1 MGVAH
6 ERIVLPCLAGARMKT
21 VRVLV
26 VDDSSTMRHLLRF
39 RLRSDPRIEVVGE
52 ASNADEARAEI
63 ARLSPDV
70 LTLDVEMPGLS
81 GLDFLR
87 ELMRTRPMPVIMI
100 SSETQK
106 GSAAAIEAL
115 SRGAIECVGK
125 PRREEAGN
133 AFADLP
139 ALICGAASANVMR
152 RGDGVPR
159 KTSIV
164 TDFEWNKKLVLIGS
178 STGGVDALEHIF
190 ARLPENCPPIMVTQ
204 HMPESFLTSFA
215 QRMNSRF
222 APTIRLAEDDMPL
235 QQGMV
240 MIAPGG
246 GTHLAIS
253 TGLRPHC
260 RLLATEKVSGHR
272 PSVDVLFESALPVA
286 ERLIAVLLTGM
297 GADGARGM
305 VALRRRG
312 AVCLAQDEASSV
324 VWGMPRVAWENGGV
338 DRLVALDAIG
348 PELLAAADRR
358 NKTARVV

>member
-1 MGVAH
+1 M
-6 ERIVLPCLAGARMKT
+6 RCPAGASMKT
-21 VRVLV
+21 VRVLI

-39 RLRSDPRIEVVGE
+39 RLRADPRIEVVGE
-52 ASNADEARAEI
+52 ASNADEARTEI

-125 PRREEAGN
+125 PRAEDAGN
-133 AFADLP
+133 AFAELP
-139 ALICGAASANVMR
+139 SLIFGAATANVTR
-152 RGDGVPR
+152 RTTAVPR
-159 KTSIV
+159 KPSIV
-164 TDFEWNKKLVLIGS
+164 PDFDWNKKLVLIGS
-178 STGGVDALEHIF
+178 STGGVDALEQIF
-190 ARLPENCPPIMVTQ
+190 AHLPENCPPILVTQ
-204 HMPESFLTSFA
+204 HMPEGFLASFA

-222 APTIRLAEDDMPL
+222 APNIRLAEDQMPL
-235 QQGMV
+235 QQGSV

-253 TGLRPHC
+253 TGLRPQC
-260 RLLATEKVSGHR
+260 QLLAMDKVSGHR
-272 PSVDVLFESALPVA
+272 PSVDVLFESALPIA
-286 ERLIAVLLTGM
+286 ERLVAFLLTGM

-324 VWGMPRVAWENGGV
+324 VWGMPRMAWENGGV
-338 DRLVALDAIG
+338 DRLLALEAIG
-348 PELLAAADRR
+348 PELIAATDRR
-358 NKTARVV
+358 SKPARGAR